1 MSSLFLSS
9 PKLVDRANQC
19 VHVGRP
25 SGTALK
31 PSAQVHAANK
41 LDGES
46 DNAPSSHRA
55 ADDVGRSR
63 AAPAHSS
70 PFSAN
75 DMNASS
81 PSTT

>member
-46 DNAPSSHRA
+46 DNASLRVGDLAFVRAHRRTRRPSP
-55 ADDVGRSR
+55 DDAR
-63 AAPAHSS
+63 
-70 PFSAN
+70 FEN
-75 DMNASS
+75 
-81 PSTT
+81 